1 MLQKLLALFKAK
13 TQEKR
18 KHGAITAHYR
28 EKLATLKVGNTA
40 FICAEGFDLEVMRSS
55 ISSYTVKN
63 WGRGAANT
71 TIIRDSNKVKVK
83 RIS

>member
-1 MLQKLLALFKAK
+1 MFKKLLALFKSKA
-13 TQEKR
+13 QEK
-18 KHGAITAHYR
+18 KKYGAITAHYKD
-28 EKLATLKVGNTA
+28 KLKTLKVGNTA
-40 FICAEGFDLEVMRSS
+40 FICVEGFDIDVMRSS

-63 WGRGAANT
+63 WGRGAAST